1 MSIENADEG
10 KGHVD
15 AAPQDETDKTT
26 DPPKDSKKAAEPD
39 LAEQLASWKTKAQ
52 AAQQAAK
59 QLAEAQTKLA
69 EKTAQFDE
77 LSAKMADYEKR
88 AQQSAWRDKVAK
100 ELDVPADVL
109 RGETLEELKAHGQQL
124 KELIKPK
131 APVVLGI
138 EREPESGSL
147 SKGGKQAFID
157 LLRNQ

>member
-15 AAPQDETDKTT
+15 ASPQNEAQDANGQEEAT
-26 DPPKDSKKAAEPD
+26 KKQIEPD

-52 AAQQAAK
+52 AAEQAAK

-77 LSAKMADYEKR
+77 LSAKMADYERR
-88 AQQSAWRDKVAK
+88 AQQSAWRDEVAK